1 VGTGIGYGWRPLYF
15 RIMWFFGP
23 IEGSCAQ
30 ANIWDK
36 RTISGVD
43 YRAFLEYGAA
53 ALSEIWR
60 AVCSCGVSAES
71 RWKDH
76 TCLFMH
82 LAYAEPGTEHIVTFE
97 RSPTGYWT
105 WPERAQIE

>member
-1 VGTGIGYGWRPLYF
+1 
-15 RIMWFFGP
+15 MWFLRP

-30 ANIWDK
+30 ANVWDK
-36 RTISGVD
+36 RMISVAD
-43 YRAFLEYGAA
+43 YRAFLEYGAV

-60 AVCSCGVSAES
+60 VACSCGVSAES

-82 LAYAEPGTEHIVTFE
+82 LAYTESGTEHIVTFE
-97 RSPTGYWT
+97 RSPTGDWT
-105 WPERAQIE
+105 WPERAQI